1 LLRKMVRE
9 SELTVLNGL
18 SRDEMRLL
26 VGALDRVLA
35 NLKMHQPD
43 VAAATPLNA
52 ATRLQG
58 TAA

>member
-1 LLRKMVRE
+1 VRE
-9 SELTVLNGL
+9 SELTALAGL
-18 SRDEMRLL
+18 SRDEMQLL

-43 VAAATPLNA
+43 VVAATPLNA